1 MKIIGVKFFYTI
13 KEFAEPKEWRQVTI
27 LLADMYG
34 QPDLQPQ
41 RTNKTRSAEGQV
53 FPKRMAILLPIR
65 RTKHGV
71 KSFQIVP
78 VVLDAINTYSSIVS
92 GVMLIAWMRP
102 KIVTC
107 LLNSIEHLSFVFPK
121 HTLQNQVIGYMITA
135 ENCFLKISFSNKL
148 FHFSA

>member
-53 FPKRMAILLPIR
+53 FLKRIAIFLPIR
-65 RTKHGV
+65 RTKARGQVFSNRTGRVGCHQYLFFN
-71 KSFQIVP
+71 SQWRDADS
-78 VVLDAINTYSSIVS
+78 LDA
-92 GVMLIAWMRP
+92 P
-102 KIVTC
+102 
-107 LLNSIEHLSFVFPK
+107 
-121 HTLQNQVIGYMITA
+121 
-135 ENCFLKISFSNKL
+135 
-148 FHFSA
+148 